1 MGGFPACDSLVLAVT
16 LVLETPNSD
25 IHQCPACGAQCA
37 VDKSAMT
44 TAARNTQPVRIA
56 CHKCDMVFMPVK
68 NDAVPDL
75 APSSAASARS
85 IHTAGQQPADNDQ
98 AHQDRKESTPA
109 DNSLRYGKC
118 PKCTGTFLMPTTPL
132 GDDDLIAENILIE
145 CPHCSRK
152 MPPLAV
158 MRIDARADITMS
170 TNPQARAKSARRHD
184 DLIKYVAAL
193 MVGGG
198 IIAAVP
204 AMVILGLTPGAS
216 IFESAVPATPH
227 FAVSN
232 SSFRPFSDADGSGVI
247 VTVNLANLGTAEGT
261 PQIVNVTLLDT
272 EGQEI
277 TRRQIAR
284 FATPMAAGETQALV
298 ARFTSPAAPV
308 ADIEVS
314 LPSR

>member
-1 MGGFPACDSLVLAVT
+1 
-16 LVLETPNSD
+16 
-25 IHQCPACGAQCA
+25 
-37 VDKSAMT
+37 
-44 TAARNTQPVRIA
+44 
-56 CHKCDMVFMPVK
+56 
-68 NDAVPDL
+68 
-75 APSSAASARS
+75 
-85 IHTAGQQPADNDQ
+85 
-98 AHQDRKESTPA
+98 
-109 DNSLRYGKC
+109 
-118 PKCTGTFLMPTTPL
+118 
-132 GDDDLIAENILIE
+132 
-145 CPHCSRK
+145 
-152 MPPLAV
+152 

-232 SSFRPFSDADGSGVI
+232 SSFRPFSDANGSGVI

-284 FATPMAAGETQALV
+284 FAAPMAAGETQALV